1 MSVQTI
7 IKSLEKLVNLH
18 MELLEIS
25 LEKTKIVKDGSI
37 DNLQAVLLKERKTVR
52 AVEQAEAKR
61 QTEVEEWFARKRL
74 PTGDATITNML
85 ELVTEEQEKTTLGKI
100 TIKLTET
107 ITKLKQQEQ
116 LNHALINQSMQFVQL
131 SLDMMNPSIKNMNY
145 GNKKG
150 SEPETNKRSVFDSKA

>member
-7 IKSLEKLVNLH
+7 IQSLEKLVNLH

-25 LEKTKIVKDGSI
+25 LQKTEVVKDGSI
-37 DNLQAVLLKERKTVR
+37 DKLQAVLLKERKSVR
-52 AVEQAEAKR
+52 AIEQAEVIR
-61 QTEVEEWFARKRL
+61 QTEVEEWFSHKQL
-74 PTGDATITNML
+74 PKGEATITNML
-85 ELVTEEQEKTTLGKI
+85 ELITDEQEKITLGNI
-100 TIKLTET
+100 TIKLTQS

-116 LNHALINQSMQFVQL
+116 LNQALINQSMQFVQL

-150 SEPETNKRSVFDSKA
+150 SEPEPNKRSVFDSKA